1 MKMVI
6 LGGGSKLGNRV
17 PMDLMAAGDIEDFEV
32 VLVDIDPGRLELV
45 SAYLQRAAEQHR
57 KSLKIET
64 TTDRRRA
71 IEGADYVIIVIS
83 VGGPAFDGFPYY
95 EEIMIPRKYGV
106 DQSIGDTVNPGGVFR
121 ALRTAPVFIEILR
134 DVEEICPKA
143 LVLNYINPM
152 AIFGWPADTVSSVEM
167 VGFCHSARDAS
178 RHIADYTGI
187 PLEESASWSAGIN
200 HMAWVLEFGIHGSN
214 RRDVR

>member
-1 MKMVI
+1 MVI

-121 ALRTAPVFIEILR
+121 ALRTAPVFYR
-134 DVEEICPKA
+134 D
-143 LVLNYINPM
+143 L
-152 AIFGWPADTVSSVEM
+152 
-167 VGFCHSARDAS
+167 ARCGGDL
-178 RHIADYTGI
+178 
-187 PLEESASWSAGIN
+187 PQSAGVELYKSDGDFRLAGR
-200 HMAWVLEFGIHGSN
+200 HCFL
-214 RRDVR
+214 RRDGRILP